1 MRALWRAEDFPPLFF
16 GEKCEPSGEQ
26 RIFLPCF
33 SEKNASPLTS
43 RGFSSLVFR
52 RKMRAL
58 WRAEDFSPLF
68 FGEKCESSGEQ
79 RIFSFLKFFLLHRKC
94 KFHDLIRPVIDSGFF
109 IFYNVV
115 AHIAEQC
122 FFFQKQ
128 FHHLKR
134 VRDIPAL

>member
-16 GEKCEPSGEQ
+16 GEKCESSDEQ

-33 SEKNASPLTS
+33 PKENANPLAS
-43 RGFSSLVFR
+43 RGF
-52 RKMRAL
+52 
-58 WRAEDFSPLF
+58 
-68 FGEKCESSGEQ
+68 
-79 RIFSFLKFFLLHRKC
+79 FSFLKFFLLHLKRQ
-94 KFHDLIRPVIDSGFF
+94 FHDLIRPVVDSGFF